1 MSGRAGRVYLDFPG
15 VSLYAKMPEEQVDWS
30 LSGRPLLNA
39 RPLGDPKEIERL
51 VEALAKAEQAI
62 TLSGRGVIWSRAWE
76 ELEALIERAG
86 IPFYTTPQGRGVLPD
101 DHPYAYLAMR
111 STAFREADLI
121 LIVGTRMNYI
131 ITHAAAP
138 RFNANATIAR
148 IDIDADE
155 LASAPRKIDIP
166 IVGDCKMVLQQ
177 IVAALDGSATSERL
191 QSWRRKLARGESP
204 HPPAPRPHHPPPPPP
219 TPPPPP

>member
-1 MSGRAGRVYLDFPG
+1 
-15 VSLYAKMPEEQVDWS
+15 
-30 LSGRPLLNA
+30 
-39 RPLGDPKEIERL
+39 
-51 VEALAKAEQAI
+51 
-62 TLSGRGVIWSRAWE
+62 
-76 ELEALIERAG
+76 
-86 IPFYTTPQGRGVLPD
+86 
-101 DHPYAYLAMR
+101 MR

-155 LASAPRKIDIP
+155 LASAPRKIDIA

-177 IVAALDGSATSERL
+177 IVAALDGSATPERP
-191 QSWRRKLARGESP
+191 QPSPPNLADR
-204 HPPAPRPHHPPPPPP
+204 HAATLP
-219 TPPPPP
+219 TP

>member
-1 MSGRAGRVYLDFPG
+1 MLDR
-15 VSLYAKMPEEQVDWS
+15 D
-30 LSGRPLLNA
+30 
-39 RPLGDPKEIERL
+39 
-51 VEALAKAEQAI
+51 
-62 TLSGRGVIWSRAWE
+62 
-76 ELEALIERAG
+76 G
-86 IPFYTTPQGRGVLPD
+86 IPFVQTAQGRGVLPD

-155 LASAPRKIDIP
+155 LASAPRKIDIA

-177 IVAALDGSATSERL
+177 IVAALDGIATPDRL
-191 QSWRRKLARGESP
+191 ESSRRNLADAPAAHS
-204 HPPAPRPHHPPPPPP
+204 PAPGA
-219 TPPPPP
+219 